1 MRFGHLLSF
10 LNEYIIP
17 VVKESSPIVKIDYN
31 MWLTKMYTLPF
42 QVSLDPRVCIVNAS
56 SEPVNSKKFF
66 PNLINWK
73 YISDDLMT
81 AYGLTMNIYINHSQ
95 ILSSLEDAKNDKGD
109 VNLFDFLNS
118 LCTALNKA
126 MGGINNL
133 EPIYDEDTHTI
144 YIIDGSYSPKNK
156 SRYEIDLY
164 GYDPGKKSSN
174 FIRNFNLKTEITNEF
189 ATMATIGSTAGGY
202 TKGVE
207 NTMFSKWNK
216 GLQDPWKEKITP
228 PKKAI
233 ATRGDDKEI
242 TQIYYEDFWMA
253 RYSAWGYTLKD
264 VANDLFTSDKAS
276 LNDELIEKNLTLV
289 TEFYKYC
296 QSVIQSKQAEYSSP
310 TNGFVPISLGLT
322 MDGISG
328 IKIYNE
334 INVNTKFLPRNYSDS
349 LRFIVKGVNH
359 KLSNSDW
366 ETNIETV
373 VISNSGDINQPPLPY
388 WRIRQII
395 KEAILEGKTESQE
408 SDLPKASAP
417 VREGSG
423 AATRNIQ
430 LFKGSLKYS
439 FDETVLFLTDI
450 LKELG
455 IPNPNP
461 SQISFMKAWRQKEG
475 GSASYN
481 PFNTTYISTG
491 SSPYNSN
498 KGFPVQNYPNR
509 SSGIK
514 ATVNTLKSYPE
525 IVKSIK
531 NIKTDPDINK
541 TMEVVNNSRWGSN
554 FKPTNYKAWKTLNNY
569 IFIPP
574 IIPR

>member
-1 MRFGHLLSF
+1 
-10 LNEYIIP
+10 
-17 VVKESSPIVKIDYN
+17 
-31 MWLTKMYTLPF
+31 
-42 QVSLDPRVCIVNAS
+42 
-56 SEPVNSKKFF
+56 
-66 PNLINWK
+66 
-73 YISDDLMT
+73 
-81 AYGLTMNIYINHSQ
+81 
-95 ILSSLEDAKNDKGD
+95 
-109 VNLFDFLNS
+109 
-118 LCTALNKA
+118 
-126 MGGINNL
+126 
-133 EPIYDEDTHTI
+133 
-144 YIIDGSYSPKNK
+144 
-156 SRYEIDLY
+156 
-164 GYDPGKKSSN
+164 
-174 FIRNFNLKTEITNEF
+174 
-189 ATMATIGSTAGGY
+189 
-202 TKGVE
+202 
-207 NTMFSKWNK
+207 MFSKWNK